1 MGANDVV
8 ESQDALRMEL
18 PTRPFWSALLRAT
31 RPRQWIKNLLVFV
44 APAAAGALGHLGSV
58 LRAGAAGL
66 IFIVASSGT
75 YLINDA
81 NDFENDR
88 AHPIKRS
95 RPVAAGEIT
104 MRAAWLL
111 GVTFIV
117 ASVIFAALLA
127 GGALAILVASYV
139 ILTTAYST
147 FLKRVPFLELAIV
160 ASGFVL
166 RAVAGGIAVHVSISP
181 WFLLVTSAC
190 ALLIVVGKRTAELI
204 LLRDQ
209 SQLHRSVIAYYHEQV
224 FTVLRVLVSLVASV
238 GYALWAFSQA
248 ARVDAAH
255 ASGDN
260 VYFKL
265 SIVPFVVGLVVLELA
280 LRRGEG
286 GEPEELALKNH
297 LLQLAGICCIGLV
310 VAGIYL

>member
-1 MGANDVV
+1 VGANDVV
-8 ESQDALRMEL
+8 ESDNALKIVP
-18 PTRPFWSALLRAT
+18 PTRSFGAALLSAT
-31 RPRQWIKNLLVFV
+31 RPRQWVKNLLVFV
-44 APAAAGALGHLGSV
+44 APAAAGALGHPSSA
-58 LRAGAAGL
+58 LRAAAAGL
-66 IFIVASSGT
+66 VFILASSGT

-81 NDFENDR
+81 NDIGNDR
-88 AHPIKRS
+88 AHPIKRF
-95 RPVAAGEIT
+95 RPIAAGEIT
-104 MRAAWLL
+104 IRFAWVL
-111 GVTFIV
+111 GVTLIG
-117 ASVIFAALLA
+117 ASVVCAALLA
-127 GGALAILVASYV
+127 GRDLALLVASYV

-147 FLKRVPFLELAIV
+147 WLKRVPFLELAIV

-181 WFLLVTSAC
+181 WFLLVTSTC
-190 ALLIVVGKRTAELI
+190 ALLIVIGKRTAELM

-209 SQLHRSVIAYYHEQV
+209 GQLHRSVITHYSEQS
-224 FTVLRVLVSLVASV
+224 FTVLRVLVGLVASV

-248 ARVDAAH
+248 ARFDALH

-265 SIVPFVVGLVVLELA
+265 SIIPFVACLVVLELA
-280 LRRGEG
+280 LRKGEG

-297 LLQLAGICCIGLV
+297 LLQLLGICCVGLV